1 MFFAQNLKYL
11 REQARESRK
20 DIANILSVSEMTIS
34 RYESGESEPDLQK
47 VVDLAFH
54 FRVTVDD
61 LLVRPKEPLFIRN
74 IRFLQKKYGI
84 DDKELALLMG
94 IKKSNLKHC
103 FMYGI
108 ENFAYCQENKSR
120 LAEFFGL
127 KAWELHLKDLSKEGV

>member
-1 MFFAQNLKYL
+1 MGGEKVFFAQNLKYL

-74 IRFLQKKYGI
+74 IR
-84 DDKELALLMG
+84 
-94 IKKSNLKHC
+94 
-103 FMYGI
+103 
-108 ENFAYCQENKSR
+108 
-120 LAEFFGL
+120 
-127 KAWELHLKDLSKEGV
+127 

>member
-74 IRFLQKKYGI
+74 IRFLQKEYGI
-84 DDKELALLMG
+84 DDK
-94 IKKSNLKHC
+94 
-103 FMYGI
+103 
-108 ENFAYCQENKSR
+108 
-120 LAEFFGL
+120 
-127 KAWELHLKDLSKEGV
+127 